1 MESSNKAVKMES
13 PFMVFVV
20 NILQVKNFPATRKAP
35 AAKKDYRRV
44 LPSKRRPQF

>member
-13 PFMVFVV
+13 PFIVFVV
-20 NILQVKNFPATRKAP
+20 NIMQVKHFLPTRNAP
-35 AAKKDYRRV
+35 EAKKDYRRV